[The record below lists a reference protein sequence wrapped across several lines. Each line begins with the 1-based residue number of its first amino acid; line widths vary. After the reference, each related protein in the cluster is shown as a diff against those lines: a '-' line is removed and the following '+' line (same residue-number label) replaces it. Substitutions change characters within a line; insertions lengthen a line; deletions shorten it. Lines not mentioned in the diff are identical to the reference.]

1 LGACAGLSFAILP
14 ESATEMK
21 LGEAAMFEDSTFE
34 TMGRIHTRSRGW
46 MMATFAFNSS
56 ILFALVIVPIIHPEM
71 LPELTSSILMQAPP
85 PVQEPRPV
93 VRTEQVQN
101 APSDA
106 RVETFRAQSTIPRQP
121 WNPGTQEPPN
131 SVGPIDLS
139 GGQIAMNGTSS
150 PFGRGTHPDVRQ
162 ATPATTQHVSSGVM
176 QGMLIHKV
184 VPTYPAIAR
193 ATRTSGAVVLQA
205 TISRTGTIDNLRVMS
220 GPPMLRQAALDAVK
234 QWRYRPY
241 MLNGQPVEV
250 ETAVEVDF
258 TLD

>member
-1 LGACAGLSFAILP
+1 
-14 ESATEMK
+14 
-21 LGEAAMFEDSTFE
+21 MFEDSTFE

-56 ILFALVIVPIIHPEM
+56 ILLALVIIPIIHPEM
-71 LPELTSSILMQAPP
+71 LPKLTSPIWMQAPP

-93 VRTEQVQN
+93 VRTVQMPT
-101 APSDA
+101 APS
-106 RVETFRAQSTIPRQP
+106 ETSAQVLQASSTIPRQAYT
-121 WNPGTQEPPN
+121 PGTQGPPAPIEPGSLGGDPN
-131 SVGPIDLS
+131 G
-139 GGQIAMNGTSS
+139 IAGANN

-162 ATPATTQHVSSGVM
+162 AAPAATQHVSSGVM
-176 QGMLIHKV
+176 QGMLIDKV

-193 ATRTSGAVVLQA
+193 ASRTSGAVVLQA
-205 TISRTGTIDNLRVMS
+205 TISRTGTIENLRVMS

>member
-1 LGACAGLSFAILP
+1 
-14 ESATEMK
+14 
-21 LGEAAMFEDSTFE
+21 MFEDSTFE

-56 ILFALVIVPIIHPEM
+56 ILLALVIIPIIHTEM
-71 LPELTSSILMQAPP
+71 LPQLTSPILMQVPP
-85 PVQEPRPV
+85 PQAQEPRQV
-93 VRTEQVQN
+93 VRTVQMPT
-101 APSDA
+101 APS
-106 RVETFRAQSTIPRQP
+106 EIIAQVLQAPSTIPREAYT
-121 WNPGTQEPPN
+121 PGTQEPPAPIEPGSLDGN
-131 SVGPIDLS
+131 PNGIAGPDNPF
-139 GGQIAMNGTSS
+139 NGHM
-150 PFGRGTHPDVRQ
+150 HPDVRQ
-162 ATPATTQHVSSGVM
+162 ATSPSTQHVSSGVM

-193 ATRTSGAVVLQA
+193 ATHTSGAVVLQA
-205 TISRTGTIDNLRVMS
+205 TISRTGTSENLRVMS
-220 GPPMLRQAALDAVK
+220 GPAMLRQAALDAVK